1 MPVAAR
7 EISFQASSHEA
18 AISSAWICLA
28 ECNAGQVMTFA
39 SPGRVQF
46 TGLAT
51 AMSVLTPSSGLVCS
65 SNLSDVTVALQEVYR
80 MVSGFEKMAF
90 CTYGLAVLSEPQP
103 APCTVL
109 TRPG

>member
-1 MPVAAR
+1 
-7 EISFQASSHEA
+7 
-18 AISSAWICLA
+18 
-28 ECNAGQVMTFA
+28 MTFA